1 MGCLG
6 TIASLKV
13 HKIMPL
19 PQFLRIEPS
28 ELIGPAIFAI
38 VVAIFYVLLGDISEE
53 VIDA

>member
-1 MGCLG
+1 MNALD
-6 TIASLKV
+6 
-13 HKIMPL
+13 MPL

-28 ELIGPAIFAI
+28 ELAGPAIFVI